1 MREVYRKNKTQFQTN
16 DKTFAFMFIYTGKEI
31 ASYTELEKA
40 MLKLIAK
47 FNGFNTSIRRKR
59 MDTPYKKNN
68 NFFY

>member
-47 FNGFNTSIRRKR
+47 FNAKTAATDQEAGF
-59 MDTPYKKNN
+59 
-68 NFFY
+68 